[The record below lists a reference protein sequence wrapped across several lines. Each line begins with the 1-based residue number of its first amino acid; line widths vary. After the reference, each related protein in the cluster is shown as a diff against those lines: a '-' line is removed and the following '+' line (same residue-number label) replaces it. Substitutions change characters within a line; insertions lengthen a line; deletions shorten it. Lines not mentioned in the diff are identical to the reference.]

1 MIYRRLFN
9 IRGSFSSQYIV
20 NFAVIIRVS
29 FVYRYFYNILILCV
43 YSLCIEVYRY
53 IFAFTRK
60 KVVSL
65 HYHLTI
71 TILCNWL
78 GNNQRHTF

>member
-1 MIYRRLFN
+1 MIYRRLFHT
-9 IRGSFSSQYIV
+9 RASFASWYII

-29 FVYRYFYNILILCV
+29 FVYCYFYNILIVCV
-43 YSLCIEVYRY
+43 YRLCIEVYRY
-53 IFAFTRK
+53 IFCFIRK